1 MTGFKILVPHDG
13 SEESDKALF
22 KCQQF
27 AIALKAEVIVLYV
40 IDHEFASSTILGFI
54 DNKTSL
60 EQAKKQL
67 KGLLKK
73 GMEVML
79 ENRIKE
85 LKENKIIAR
94 FDVISGSPSSKII
107 NYAKENKIDL
117 IIMASKRLERFN
129 KIYGIGSVARK
140 VSEAAP
146 CPVMIIH

>member
-1 MTGFKILVPHDG
+1 MFKILVPYDG
-13 SEESDKALF
+13 SEASDKALH

-40 IDHEFASSTILGFI
+40 IDNEFAPSTILGFM

-60 EQAKKQL
+60 ENAKKQP
-67 KGLLKK
+67 KDLLKK

-79 ENRIKE
+79 ETRIKE

-94 FDVISGSPSSKII
+94 FDVISGSPSKKII
-107 NYAKENKIDL
+107 NYAKNNKIDL
-117 IIMASKRLERFN
+117 IFMASKRLERFN
-129 KIYGIGSVARK
+129 KIYGMGSVARN
-140 VSEAAP
+140 VSELSS

>member
-1 MTGFKILVPHDG
+1 MFKILVPYDG
-13 SEESDKALF
+13 SEASDKALF

-40 IDHEFASSTILGFI
+40 IDNEFASSTILGFI

-60 EQAKKQL
+60 ENAKEEL
-67 KGLLKK
+67 KDLIKK

-79 ENRIKE
+79 ETRVKK
-85 LKENKIIAR
+85 LKENKIIAK
-94 FDVISGSPSSKII
+94 FDVVSGSPSNKII
-107 NYAKENKIDL
+107 NYAKKNKIDL
-117 IIMASKRLERFN
+117 IFMASKRLERFN
-129 KIYGIGSVARK
+129 KIYGMGSVARN